1 MIYDFTKDRLYIIYD
16 FTYVKCIMGFS
27 NMSVQG
33 MMGLAHMHVKDTRLS
48 DVTIKDISHEIIP
61 M

>member
-1 MIYDFTKDRLYIIYD
+1 MIYD
-16 FTYVKCIMGFS
+16 FTYVKSIMGFS
-27 NMSVQG
+27 NMSVQD

-48 DVTIKDISHEIIP
+48 DVTIKDNSHKIIT

>member
-48 DVTIKDISHEIIP
+48 DVTIKGFSHEIIP